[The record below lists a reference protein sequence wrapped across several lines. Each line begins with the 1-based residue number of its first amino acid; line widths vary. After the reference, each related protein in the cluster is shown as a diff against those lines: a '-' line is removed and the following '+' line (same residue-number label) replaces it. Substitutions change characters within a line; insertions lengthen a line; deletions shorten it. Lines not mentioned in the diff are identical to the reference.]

1 MLETR
6 QRFRELRT
14 AWVCK
19 LLITESCF
27 AARQTFGAI
36 PRLLGRADKKQT
48 FRKRLRNTW
57 NVPRGEIKRYSLK
70 HTVSRKLWWWF
81 MSKQAGKL
89 LFFKKIAFDW
99 IFSTKRRFVTDL
111 AQRIVTNLTSY
122 SKKFLTP
129 SNGVRAHC
137 QSGRLN
143 FLEKVDYN
151 IFLAL
156 SGVWYRFLSHLSF

>member
-1 MLETR
+1 MFETR

-36 PRLLGRADKKQT
+36 PRLPGRADKKQT

-57 NVPRGEIKRYSLK
+57 NVPRGEIKRNSLK
-70 HTVSRKLWWWF
+70 LTVSRKLWRWF

-89 LFFKKIAFDW
+89 LFLKNNVWLNIFNKKKVCNKFD
-99 IFSTKRRFVTDL
+99 TKDC
-111 AQRIVTNLTSY
+111 N
-122 SKKFLTP
+122 KFDKVILRNSWRHIMVPDT
-129 SNGVRAHC
+129 HC

-143 FLEKVDYN
+143 ILEDVDYN
-151 IFLAL
+151 IFFTLT
-156 SGVWYRFLSHLSF
+156 GVWYRSFSRLSF